1 MSYSGASILGL
12 IIHLMI
18 NYDVLGEGRGS
29 SPIPARRA
37 YRAFSL
43 SVIAYFITDILWGFL
58 YERQMMRLVYA
69 DTALYFIAM
78 AFTILLWTQFAIA
91 YLDRDNRFARLL
103 DIAGKL
109 NFAFQIVV
117 VLLNFFT
124 PILFSFDENNVYHP
138 LIARYITLAAQIA
151 MFLMT
156 AVYAFGVALK
166 SKGTKRFRHRTVG
179 IFSMTMAV
187 FDLLQTLYSLLPMY
201 AIGCIL
207 GGCLLHSFVLENEKE
222 EYRGDLE
229 ERLRESIEKDM
240 LTGLPAM
247 TSFFRLAETEKNAVL
262 KRGGEPALLY
272 MDFSGM
278 KFYNG
283 KYGFEEGDKLLKE
296 FAGLLVR
303 YYGNDRSSRL
313 GGDHFAVI
321 TEMSGLEDRLHQMFH
336 DCRNLNG
343 GKSLP
348 IHVGVYSDGEGRLN
362 ASLACDRARLACDEL
377 SGAYASCYRYYTQ
390 KLSDKAEMRQYI
402 VENIDRAIEERW
414 IQVFYQPI
422 IRAVNEKV
430 CDEEALARW
439 IDPVK
444 GFLSPGSFI
453 PALEDAGLIYKM
465 DLYVLER
472 VLEDIHT
479 LKEEVLFVVP
489 HSINL
494 SRSDFD
500 ACDIVEEIRRRVD
513 EAGVDRS
520 LITIEITESVIGGSF
535 EFMKEQV
542 ERFRDL
548 GFPVWMDDFGSGYS
562 SLDVLQSIPFDLIKF
577 DMSFMRKLDE
587 GDGGKIILT
596 ELMKMAT
603 SLGVDTV
610 CEGVETKDQVRFLRE
625 IGCSKLQGFYFSKP
639 ISFETLK
646 ALRESN
652 TLIPRENPQESN
664 YFERIGR
671 VNLFDLSFLAN
682 MDDSATKN
690 TFDTVPMGIMEVNA
704 GGEKVKYIRS
714 NQSFRNFMRR
724 AFGFDLSDP
733 NLEYTVPHEGPGS
746 GFMKAI
752 EQSKDNNNR
761 AFVDEKMRDGSVA
774 RSFVRVIG
782 KNPLSGRE
790 SVAIAVLSVSE
801 PSEGETYADIA
812 QALAADYYNIF
823 VIDLDSNDYIEYSS
837 QVGGEELSVV
847 RHGEDFFESARRDT
861 MTRIYMEDRE
871 PFLSLFTKETVL
883 REIDTQGVF
892 TTTYRLID
900 TGTPMYVN
908 MKITRMQGGNR
919 LILGVSNIDV
929 HMKEQEEARKLR
941 QEKIALARIAA
952 LSPSFIVLYTV
963 DPVTGHYT
971 QYNPSNEFAR
981 FGLAKQGEDF
991 FADVISDAPKAI
1003 DPADMD
1009 RHLRVLTKENMLREI
1024 QEKGF
1029 FIHRYRL
1036 LLDGASKP
1044 VSLRAT
1050 LVEEADGEKIL
1061 LGVTNDD
1068 KA

>member
-1 MSYSGASILGL
+1 MSYSGASILAL

-43 SVIAYFITDILWGFL
+43 SVIAYYITDILWGFL

-109 NFAFQIVV
+109 IFAFQIVV

-156 AVYAFGVALK
+156 AAYAFGVALK

-179 IFSMTMAV
+179 IFSMTMTV

-336 DCRNLNG
+336 DCRNLNE

-348 IHVGVYSDGEGRLN
+348 IHVGVYSDGEGRLK

-479 LKEEVLFVVP
+479 LKEEGLFVVP

-500 ACDIVEEIRRRVD
+500 ACDMVEEIRRRVD
-513 EAGVDRS
+513 EAGVSRDR
-520 LITIEITESVIGGSF
+520 ITIEITESIIGSDLAF
-535 EFMKEQV
+535 IMEQV
-542 ERFRDL
+542 TRFQNL

-562 SLDVLQSIPFDLIKF
+562 SLDVLQSIRFDLIKF
-577 DMSFMRKLDE
+577 DMSFMKKLNE
-587 GDGGKIILT
+587 GESGKVILT

-603 SLGVDTV
+603 SLGLETI
-610 CEGVETKDQVRFLRE
+610 CEGVETKEQVCFLQE
-625 IGCSKLQGFYFSKP
+625 IGCSKLQGFYYEKPNPFSHCLEWFKTHRD
-639 ISFETLK
+639 SL
-646 ALRESN
+646 
-652 TLIPRENPQESN
+652 ENPQETDYYES
-664 YFERIGR
+664 IGR
-671 VNLFDLSFLAN
+671 VNLFDLGGVANADNNLQNTFNTIPIAILQVKDGKTTYVRSNRSYRDFLKRFFRFEVSEEPAVLGASPIGYGVSFLSSVKQCCEN
-682 MDDSATKN
+682 GSRVF
-690 TFDTVPMGIMEVNA
+690 FDETMP
-704 GGEKVKYIRS
+704 
-714 NQSFRNFMRR
+714 
-724 AFGFDLSDP
+724 
-733 NLEYTVPHEGPGS
+733 
-746 GFMKAI
+746 
-752 EQSKDNNNR
+752 
-761 AFVDEKMRDGSVA
+761 DGSLV
-774 RSFVRVIG
+774 RSFVRRIG
-782 KNPLSGRE
+782 VNPVTGSNA
-790 SVAIAVLSVSE
+790 VAVAVLSIAE
-801 PSEGETYADIA
+801 PEEATTFADIA
-812 QALAADYYNIF
+812 RALAADYYNIY
-823 VIDLDSNDYIEYSS
+823 VVDLDTDAYIEYSS
-837 QVGGEELSVV
+837 RIGAEELSIE
-847 RHGEDFFESARRDT
+847 RHGENFFDSARRDT
-861 MTRIYMEDRE
+861 MTRIYEEDRE
-871 PFLSLFTKETVL
+871 QFLKWFTKENVL
-883 REIDTQGVF
+883 QELDAQGVF
-892 TTTYRLID
+892 TITYRMTD

-919 LILGVSNIDV
+919 IILGISIIDAQ
-929 HMKEQEEARKLR
+929 MKQQAEEEKLR
-941 QEKIALARIAA
+941 QEKISLGRIAA

-971 QYNPSNEFAR
+971 QFNPSNEFAR

-1068 KA
+1068 IML

>member
-43 SVIAYFITDILWGFL
+43 SVIAYYITDILWGFL

-109 NFAFQIVV
+109 IFAFQIVV

-390 KLSDKAEMRQYI
+390 KLIDKAEMRQYI

>member
-43 SVIAYFITDILWGFL
+43 SVIAYYITDILWGFL

-179 IFSMTMAV
+179 IFSMTMTV

-479 LKEEVLFVVP
+479 LKEEGLFVVP